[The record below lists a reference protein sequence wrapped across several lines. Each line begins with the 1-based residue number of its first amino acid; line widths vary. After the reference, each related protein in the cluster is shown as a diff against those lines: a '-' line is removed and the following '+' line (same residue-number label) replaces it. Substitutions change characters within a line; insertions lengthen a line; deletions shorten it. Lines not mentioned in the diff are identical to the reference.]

1 MSVVNDRVPGVVDCT
16 ALPPEA
22 GAECFRGNDA
32 RTGKAVTLKIFASVQ
47 DDEQFAQFSDTA
59 RAVRSLG
66 THPNIAPLI
75 DAGIT
80 ADRHPYT
87 VVDHTRGRLA
97 DLIAEQG
104 TLRWQEAVALGTEL
118 SGALSAAHRAGVV
131 HGDVSPRSVLLADQD
146 VPLLTDFG
154 VRANSSDVDLPNDV
168 AIQRLAHASPEMV
181 QGRQPDERSDVYS
194 LASTLYEAL
203 TGAPPFVRVGDTLVG
218 AVASRVLTDSPPSLQ
233 RAGVPAELEGAIIG
247 ALAKDPAHRPASA
260 DLFAQELLAA
270 ARRSADSTE
279 ATPRSGRLVLGG
291 VGASGA
297 DAGGDASPRGPRR
310 NPLLEIGVAA
320 VAVVAVVAIVFVS
333 THGKKKSDAAPTTVP
348 VEASGPAA
356 SSSTAAPASTL
367 SGTATG
373 PLSADSGP
381 TGTDNTTGTT
391 ELTIPNTDAPPT
403 TTPAP
408 STTVVWTA
416 TAPGTLLSSPIPL
429 DGTGYHIT
437 SFAWSVDGTT
447 LTIPADGKFHYVAY
461 SVAVAGGQK
470 ASWCPVHNTPI
481 RVEGLGLSNL
491 SFGGCFPS
499 ATTNQIR
506 IRAWKKTKVTV
517 NLWMCDNTV
526 KTTGCPTARK
536 STNNVELT
544 IVTV

>member
-1 MSVVNDRVPGVVDCT
+1 VNDRVPGVVDCT
-16 ALPPEA
+16 PLPPEA

-32 RTGKAVTLKIFASVQ
+32 RTGKAVTLKIFSSVQ
-47 DDEQFAQFSDTA
+47 DDDQFSRFSDVA
-59 RAVRSLG
+59 RSVRSLG

-80 ADRHPYT
+80 ADRHPYV
-87 VVDHTRGRLA
+87 VVDHTPRRLA
-97 DLIAEQG
+97 DLITEQG

-118 SGALSAAHRAGVV
+118 SGALSASHRAGVV

-146 VPLLTDFG
+146 IPLLSDFG
-154 VRANSSDVDLPNDV
+154 VRTNSSDLDLPNDV
-168 AIQRLAHASPEMV
+168 AIQRLAHASPEVV
-181 QGRQPDERSDVYS
+181 QGREPDERSDVYS

-203 TGAPPFVRVGDTLVG
+203 TGAPPFVRAGDTLVG

-233 RAGVPAELEGAIIG
+233 RSGVPAELEGAIVG

-279 ATPRSGRLVLGG
+279 SASRSPRLVLGG
-291 VGASGA
+291 VGASGV
-297 DAGGDASPRGPRR
+297 DAATEAAPRGPRR

-333 THGKKKSDAAPTTVP
+333 THGKKKSSAAATTAPAAATGATVAPSSVLTTSAPTL
-348 VEASGPAA
+348 AG
-356 SSSTAAPASTL
+356 
-367 SGTATG
+367 GTG
-373 PLSADSGP
+373 PLSAESGP
-381 TGTDNTTGTT
+381 TATDNTTGTT
-391 ELTIPNTDAPPT
+391 ELTIPNTDAAPT
-403 TTPAP
+403 TAAGPP
-408 STTVVWTA
+408 PTVVWTA
-416 TAPGTLLSSPIPL
+416 TTPGTLLTSPIPL
-429 DGTGYHIT
+429 EGSGYHIT
-437 SFAWSVDGTT
+437 SFASSVEGTT
-447 LTIPADGKFHYVAY
+447 ITIPADGKFHYVAY

-470 ASWCPVHNTPI
+470 ASWCPVHSTPV

-491 SFGGCFPS
+491 NFGGCFPS
-499 ATTNQIR
+499 TSTNQIR

-526 KTTGCPTARK
+526 VTVGCPTARK
-536 STNNVELT
+536 STNKVELT